1 MSKERN
7 SFQHNLV
14 YNGPTARSTEN
25 LSRLQ
30 YSRQATTI
38 NAETNM
44 LYPSKLLNNL
54 PFPGIPNHVL
64 KLTVGMPVMPLPNM
78 NQSFGLYN
86 GTSMTIIQL
95 GRRFIEAQ

>member
-1 MSKERN
+1 MVQIQGEDRT
-7 SFQHNLV
+7 
-14 YNGPTARSTEN
+14 Y
-25 LSRLQ
+25 LSCDTVCK
-30 YSRQATTI
+30 ATTF
-38 NAETNM
+38 NVETE
-44 LYPSKLLNNL
+44 LLHPREFLNSL

>member
-1 MSKERN
+1 MTKERN
-7 SFQHNLV
+7 SLQHNLV
-14 YNGPTARSTEN
+14 YNGSTARSTEN

-38 NAETNM
+38 NVETNM
-44 LYPSKLLNNL
+44 LYPLKLLSSL
-54 PFPGIPNHVL
+54 PFAGIPNHVL

-86 GTSMTIIQL
+86 GTSMTII
-95 GRRFIEAQ
+95 